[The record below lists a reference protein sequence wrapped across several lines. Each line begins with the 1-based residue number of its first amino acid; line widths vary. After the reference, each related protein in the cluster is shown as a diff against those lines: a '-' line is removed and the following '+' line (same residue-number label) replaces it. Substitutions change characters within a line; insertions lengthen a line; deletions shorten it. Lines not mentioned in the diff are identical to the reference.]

1 MSVIAHISYTV
12 FVVYLGVY
20 VGSCTHKYD
29 ESGESVHLYVCA
41 CSGACM
47 LTCVHTLCA
56 YVLMHVDKCIHVE
69 FRMRMTSVCVWQGAR
84 QTEVCIR
91 WSVEHHH
98 HFQPPPLP
106 PISPWTHSQS
116 AFIVLSCCH
125 QFTALVCLCSSLCVL
140 LLDDTE
146 WHAV

>member
-1 MSVIAHISYTV
+1 MSVIARISHTV

-69 FRMRMTSVCVWQGAR
+69 FPDAHDISMRVARCETDGGVHPLECGTSSSFSSPTSPSHPSVDSFTFCIHCSVLLSSVHSTCV
-84 QTEVCIR
+84 
-91 WSVEHHH
+91 
-98 HFQPPPLP
+98 F
-106 PISPWTHSQS
+106 
-116 AFIVLSCCH
+116 VLL
-125 QFTALVCLCSSLCVL
+125 TLCVV
-140 LLDDTE
+140 
-146 WHAV
+146 AR